1 MAKRR
6 RKTAAPRRNEP
17 NPRRKRRHNPRV
29 GSALRSG
36 FGGLNFKKFLA
47 DLPATQI
54 GMWAA
59 KWTAK
64 RFSEENIADTAD
76 PGSWNYAS
84 YIKGGLGTVA
94 AAVLMNM
101 FRPGSGQRALE
112 GGLNLMTFFA
122 LRNEVIEGNEWAKG
136 QFGQEDEMA
145 LPESAEDMVY
155 EGEDGQPYF
164 LGPDNE
170 YYPADERHRLM
181 MGMMGES
188 LEPIGPMGAILEPVG
203 PLGDEDPYK
212 KIFHAN

>member
-1 MAKRR
+1 MTTKK
-6 RKTAAPRRNEP
+6 RKTPKRNEP
-17 NPRRKRRHNPRV
+17 NPKRKGKRNPRM
-29 GSALRSG
+29 GAALRSG
-36 FGGLNFKKFLA
+36 FGGLNFKKFLS

-64 RFSEENIADTAD
+64 RFSEENVADTAD

-84 YIKGGLGTVA
+84 YIKGGLGAVA
-94 AAVLMNM
+94 AAILMNM
-101 FRPGSGQRALE
+101 FRPGAGQKALE

-136 QFGQEDEMA
+136 QFGQDNAMM
-145 LPESAEDMVY
+145 LPESVEDMVY
-155 EGEDGQPYF
+155 EGEDGPYF

-170 YYPADERHRLM
+170 FYPADDRHRLEY
-181 MGMMGES
+181 GMMGEP

-203 PLGDEDPYK
+203 PLGETDPYK
-212 KIFHAN
+212 KIFHNA